1 MLGSNTPSITN
12 GIVSK
17 ATGMRDNV
25 ETFQVSA
32 KMNKGKSGGAVFD
45 QAGNLVGIAVGKL
58 DLVKI
63 MQGEGFLPEDVNF
76 AIHSER
82 IGQLGIT
89 AKVNGAGGKALSLE
103 ELYQQ
108 YIGTVVLVAGEK
120 GQ

>member
-1 MLGSNTPSITN
+1 MS
-12 GIVSK
+12 
-17 ATGMRDNV
+17 
-25 ETFQVSA
+25 F
-32 KMNKGKSGGAVFD
+32 GAH
-45 QAGNLVGIAVGKL
+45 KL

-89 AKVNGAGGKALSLE
+89 TNMNSTRGKILSLE

-108 YIGTVVLVAGEK
+108 YIGTVVFVAGEK
-120 GQ
+120 TQ

>member
-1 MLGSNTPSITN
+1 MSEVCIYLSDKVNYGQANPHPQIASGRTN
-12 GIVSK
+12 QRRSSLK
-17 ATGMRDNV
+17 
-25 ETFQVSA
+25 
-32 KMNKGKSGGAVFD
+32 
-45 QAGNLVGIAVGKL
+45 GKL

-89 AKVNGAGGKALSLE
+89 TKVNGAGGKALSLE

-108 YIGTVVLVAGEK
+108 YIGTVVMIAGEK